1 LKLFGF
7 EIKRKEDAVET
18 QITSFA
24 EPLNDDGA
32 LTVGTALGGSYGML
46 LDLEGSAKNEAELV
60 TRYRTMT
67 LSPEIQQAVDEV
79 VNEAISV
86 NTFEKVVE
94 VVLDDVEVADRVKE
108 RIFEEF
114 DNILKLLDFSNNA
127 YEIFAKFYVDGRLNY
142 HAVIDE
148 KNLKK
153 GIVELR
159 YLDPRKIRL
168 IREVEQTPI
177 KGQGMV
183 ATTKRV
189 RSEYYMYSDNGFGT
203 AMGTSQSSN
212 SSVAGL
218 RIAKD
223 SIIRVTSGLL
233 NETNSVVFSY
243 LHRAIKPLNQLRMLE
258 DANVIYTLVRS
269 PERRVFYID
278 VGNLPKAKAEQYL
291 HDMMARHKNKVVYD
305 PTSGEIRDDRKMM
318 CYDLGT
324 KIPLLDG
331 RTLELRQIIEEHE
344 NGKTNWVYSCDPIS
358 GKFYP
363 GPVSWAGITKHDSEV
378 VKVTF
383 DNGKSVICTPDHKFP
398 VWNKGFVEAQYLT
411 TEDSIIPGHR
421 KQTSSIELIYKND
434 TKTWEYTDH
443 EIGKWKDEQ
452 TSSVDL
458 PHQVIASN
466 LQQEPIVAQ
475 ERRIVSVEKM
485 DDRITVGSMSI
496 DNEETYHSHHTYLLD
511 AGVYTKNTM
520 TEDYWFPRRE
530 GCFDLSTKVD
540 LLDGRS
546 VEIGQLIVE
555 HKAGKENWTF
565 SISPDGKVVPGK
577 ISWAGVTR
585 NDTQVLDVY
594 LDNGEII
601 TATPDHKFI
610 LRTGE
615 KIEAKD
621 LVSGSSLMPFN
632 KKMKGINQNAGAKD
646 YLQVQNNDD
655 ESWVYSHRMVN
666 EYFNGPT
673 QKGNVIHHID
683 NHRFNN
689 NPENLIEMGKTEH
702 LKLHTS
708 MAKYGWRDEVY
719 DSHCENLSIA
729 GKEFFKTDAGFKRRK
744 EITDFNNQS
753 EAVWN
758 GLRKGREVIKMLRDE
773 DKKILSKDEYLSKWS
788 KGLTSE
794 VGIQAS
800 KMAVEKIK
808 RDRENLTAAEFK
820 QKYSNRGGSRANY
833 NNKVGDI
840 SLEQFA
846 SILKTVLSKNVN
858 AKNKNIVNVFCE
870 MTGKN
875 ISYSTLMYYVSSH
888 GYETLSH
895 FIYRYCGAQY
905 TSKRR
910 LGHVTK
916 SKRSGNHTVVKVAY
930 RDDLIDVGTL
940 TIDGD
945 HLYHDYHNFALSS
958 GIFVMN
964 SRTTEIETLPSA
976 GTLGDNEQLS
986 YFQNKLY
993 RSLNVP
999 VGRLQPENMYTFG
1012 RASEITREELRFS
1025 KFIKR
1030 LRIRFSIIFDK
1041 CLERQLVL
1049 KGIIAPDEWSDIQNS
1064 IRYDFMKD
1072 NFFEELK
1079 ESEILREK
1087 LTTLR
1092 EVDEHVG
1099 KYFSRSWVKKNV
1111 LFFTDDEV
1119 KDMDKEI
1126 AKEKADGLYDD
1137 GMDDDD
1143 DGMDGPEDDVSPP
1156 TKDDTDQEP
1165 DDEPEEQEAEES
1177 FINRGIVSKFSKGP
1191 IKK

>member
-189 RSEYYMYSDNGFGT
+189 RSEYYMYSDNGFGA

-318 CYDLGT
+318 
-324 KIPLLDG
+324 
-331 RTLELRQIIEEHE
+331 
-344 NGKTNWVYSCDPIS
+344 
-358 GKFYP
+358 
-363 GPVSWAGITKHDSEV
+363 
-378 VKVTF
+378 
-383 DNGKSVICTPDHKFP
+383 
-398 VWNKGFVEAQYLT
+398 
-411 TEDSIIPGHR
+411 
-421 KQTSSIELIYKND
+421 
-434 TKTWEYTDH
+434 
-443 EIGKWKDEQ
+443 
-452 TSSVDL
+452 
-458 PHQVIASN
+458 
-466 LQQEPIVAQ
+466 
-475 ERRIVSVEKM
+475 
-485 DDRITVGSMSI
+485 
-496 DNEETYHSHHTYLLD
+496 
-511 AGVYTKNTM
+511 TM

-993 RSLNVP
+993 RALNVP

-1049 KGIIAPDEWSDIQNS
+1049 KGIITPDEWSDIQNS